1 MINSHGE
8 EGLEMDIK
16 DFFTWHRDVNYIG
29 IYIYVCRLRLEY
41 CSQYVDAQRRQT
53 R

>member
-29 IYIYVCRLRLEY
+29 IYIYIYADSDL
-41 CSQYVDAQRRQT
+41 SIAANM
-53 R
+53 